1 MYQVY
6 SMHGKREMPEP
17 VEYVPEGHEAQTA
30 ELVAP
35 ARDMESAR
43 DRLMRAGLM
52 RKRQVSGNAQHHPDR
67 LHWRYTTS
75 SMSQDVETRPG
86 FLCKAK
92 ENSPDF
98 LHHGNPLS

>member
-35 ARDMESAR
+35 ARDVESAW

-52 RKRQVSGNAQHHPDR
+52 RKRQAQRKCTAP
-67 LHWRYTTS
+67 
-75 SMSQDVETRPG
+75 P
-86 FLCKAK
+86 
-92 ENSPDF
+92 
-98 LHHGNPLS
+98 